1 MTALQ
6 EARLTRMER
15 YVRTIDALTRKRDR
29 EVDATVRA
37 LMTLLAEL
45 RGRALDRLAGL
56 PVRDGQIPAEALSV
70 ARGLADALSADFGR
84 RLAALTQVGTAR
96 LYDHGLLFLPS
107 ALWSIGIGR
116 QAPPALREAALP
128 EDDPEDVDFRFPL
141 IISSEQATAAREL
154 TGEYITAVTQ
164 AFREK
169 LRQNILQNV
178 TGQKSLAQLFADTR
192 AMLSH
197 EPGRTGN
204 ITYQAERIVRTELL
218 RSFSEAAEV
227 RSAELAASTPGM
239 VKSWRSARDSRVRSD
254 HRAADARYG
263 AKPIP
268 AAQMFV
274 VGGDKMPAPRIGGS
288 ARNVIQCRCVRVD
301 LNPSWFK
308 DDAPPKPIFSPSIA
322 PQRPAVPAPVKAE
335 EPGPRGVPVGDAFSS
350 IPSTPGIARKV
361 REALEA
367 INKTHGDGQ
376 LPQIPIETRPT
387 GGALG
392 QFRMF
397 GASAHDIRIAG
408 RGATDHQAFTVA
420 HEVGHFLDHSGIG
433 MRGRFAS
440 QESSNEA
447 VFNAWRRAVNDSQAI
462 KDLRKVRDTG
472 LTSVEFANGTSR
484 AVAANKP
491 YVNYLLT
498 PHETWARSYAQYV
511 TIRNGSPAMR
521 AELARWQARKPGE
534 AHAASQWDDD
544 DFEPIAKAIDAM
556 FRQLGWMK

>member
-141 IISSEQATAAREL
+141 IVSSEQATAAREL

-178 TGQKSLAQLFADTR
+178 TGQKSLSQLFADTR
-192 AMLSH
+192 AMLAH

-204 ITYQAERIVRTELL
+204 ITYQAERIVRTELM
-218 RSFSEAAEV
+218 RSFSEADEV
-227 RSAELAASTPGM
+227 RSKELTTAVAGM
-239 VKSWRSARDSRVRSD
+239 QKSWRSARDSRTRQD
-254 HRAADARYG
+254 HRVADARYG

-268 AAQMFV
+268 VAQPFI
-274 VGGDKMPAPRIGGS
+274 VGGEKMMAPRIGGS
-288 ARNVIQCRCVRVD
+288 ARQTIMCRCVKI
-301 LNPSWFK
+301 LTHPAWFK
-308 DDAPPKPIFSPSIA
+308 D
-322 PQRPAVPAPVKAE
+322 
-335 EPGPRGVPVGDAFSS
+335 
-350 IPSTPGIARKV
+350 
-361 REALEA
+361 
-367 INKTHGDGQ
+367 
-376 LPQIPIETRPT
+376 
-387 GGALG
+387 
-392 QFRMF
+392 
-397 GASAHDIRIAG
+397 
-408 RGATDHQAFTVA
+408 
-420 HEVGHFLDHSGIG
+420 
-433 MRGRFAS
+433 
-440 QESSNEA
+440 
-447 VFNAWRRAVNDSQAI
+447 
-462 KDLRKVRDTG
+462 
-472 LTSVEFANGTSR
+472 
-484 AVAANKP
+484 
-491 YVNYLLT
+491 
-498 PHETWARSYAQYV
+498 
-511 TIRNGSPAMR
+511 
-521 AELARWQARKPGE
+521 
-534 AHAASQWDDD
+534 
-544 DFEPIAKAIDAM
+544 
-556 FRQLGWMK
+556 